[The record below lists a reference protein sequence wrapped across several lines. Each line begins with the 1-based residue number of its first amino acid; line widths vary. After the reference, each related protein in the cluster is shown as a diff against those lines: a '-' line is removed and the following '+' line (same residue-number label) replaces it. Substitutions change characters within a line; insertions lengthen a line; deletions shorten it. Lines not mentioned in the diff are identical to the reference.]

1 VKRLAIVWRFAAA
14 MVAGML
20 VLVVA
25 LGVIGGAEPSASRT
39 QSPTAEGTQAPTDN
53 PARSPIPGVSPSPT
67 AEPTA
72 MPTFAEECSTALRPE
87 WGALFTVGDPG
98 YGLDSDFLGDLRQ
111 VSVANGLCTITAERA
126 STPSGRPF
134 VSAAMSTKGGFAQ
147 RYGTFE
153 IRVRYPDGQG
163 VWPAFWLLRQ
173 QEAVATPP
181 EIDVFEAYPRK
192 AGLDGRGGLNVVV
205 STLHYAG
212 GSHTIVYRHGSD
224 MTADFHVHRLVWSPG
239 LLVFSVDG
247 VETGRISSDVPD
259 VPMYPIISLA
269 LGAAGYRTDVHTPAI
284 ARMEVDY
291 LRVWAN

>member
-1 VKRLAIVWRFAAA
+1 
-14 MVAGML
+14 MVAGLL

-25 LGVIGGAEPSASRT
+25 LGIVGGISEPTAVRT
-39 QSPTAEGTQAPTDN
+39 QSPTAARTQSIA
-53 PARSPIPGVSPSPT
+53 AAPSPW
-67 AEPTA
+67 PTA
-72 MPTFAEECSTALRPE
+72 DPTPGPTPTLTFAEECTTALRPE
-87 WGALFTVGDPG
+87 WQALFTVGDPG
-98 YGLDSDFLGDLRQ
+98 YGLDSDFRGDLRQ
-111 VSVANGLCTITAERA
+111 VSVANGLCTIAAERA
-126 STPSGRPF
+126 ATRSGRPY

-163 VWPAFWLLRQ
+163 MWPAFWLLPQR
-173 QEAVATPP
+173 EAVEGPP

-192 AGLDGRGGLNVVV
+192 FALDGRGGLNVVI

-212 GSHTIVYRHGSD
+212 GSHTVVYNHGAD
-224 MTADFHVHRLVWSPG
+224 MTTDFHVHRLTWSPG

-269 LGAAGYRTDVHTPAI
+269 VGAAGYRADDRTPSI
-284 ARMEVDY
+284 ATMDVDY

>member
-1 VKRLAIVWRFAAA
+1 
-14 MVAGML
+14 MVAGLL

-39 QSPTAEGTQAPTDN
+39 QSPTAVRTQSPTDN
-53 PARSPIPGVSPSPT
+53 PTRSPIPGPTSSPT

-72 MPTFAEECSTALRPE
+72 MPSFAEECSTSLRPE

-111 VSVANGLCTITAERA
+111 VSVANGLCTITAARA
-126 STPSGRPF
+126 ATPSGRPF

-153 IRVRYPDGQG
+153 LRVRYPDGQG
-163 VWPAFWLLRQ
+163 MWPAFWLLPQ
-173 QEAVATPP
+173 QAAVAGPP
-181 EIDVFEAYPRK
+181 EIDIFEAYPRK
-192 AGLDGRGGLNVVV
+192 VGLDGRGGLNVVV
-205 STLHYAG
+205 STLHYSG
-212 GSHTIVYRHGSD
+212 GSHTVVYKHGSD
-224 MTADFHVHRLVWSPG
+224 MTADFHVHRLEWRPG

-247 VETGRISSDVPD
+247 VETGRMSSDVPD

-269 LGAAGYRTDVHTPAI
+269 LGAAGYRADQRTPAM
-284 ARMEVDY
+284 ATMDVDY
-291 LRVWAN
+291 LRVWAS